1 MRPKRYPY
9 SGKKK
14 QPHEEIAELKKQ
26 IAVNKSMINHLERA
40 IKKQRWRYVEKIKS
54 YFDWKRNGEI
64 SSMNLF
70 VTCFISVALLYIL
83 TLPFVGQRAKKAHT
97 EEEIEGDEYENL
109 C

>member
-40 IKKQRWRYVEKIKS
+40 IKKTTVEK
-54 YFDWKRNGEI
+54 
-64 SSMNLF
+64 NLAWTYLLF
-70 VTCFISVALLYIL
+70 AL
-83 TLPFVGQRAKKAHT
+83 PQ
-97 EEEIEGDEYENL
+97 
-109 C
+109 